1 MKGCL
6 LYNNKSMVIIHYRTP
21 KDVFG
26 GLDFT
31 TCGAC
36 IEKDLV
42 LIHNPIN
49 NNGVFENP
57 DILFSEFVYDKPL
70 YSPILII
77 QTNKDGDLIDLN
89 DSFFL

>member
-6 LYNNKSMVIIHYRTP
+6 IYDTNTKHEVNYQTP
-21 KDVFG
+21 KDIFG
-26 GLDFT
+26 SLDFT

-42 LIHNPIN
+42 IIHNPKK
-49 NNGVFENP
+49 NNGEFKNP
-57 DILFSEFVYDKPL
+57 QEIFNNFVYDEPL
-70 YSPILII
+70 FSPILVI
-77 QTNKDGDLIDLN
+77 QTNDDGNIIDLC

>member
-6 LYNNKSMVIIHYRTP
+6 WYNNGSKLVIHYRTP

-26 GLDFT
+26 SLDFT

-42 LIHNPIN
+42 LIHNPKQNDGIFIN
-49 NNGVFENP
+49 PESVFG
-57 DILFSEFVYDKPL
+57 EFVYDQPIF
-70 YSPILII
+70 SPVMVI
-77 QTNKDGDLIDLN
+77 QTNTNGELIDIT
-89 DSFFL
+89 DTFFL